1 MHWPGVASGSRPCNL
16 VRRAARST
24 YWFRRSGG
32 SPRRC
37 FCVSAPAAG
46 KDDRQKTQGED
57 QPTKQSFEADR
68 LEQLHCSF
76 SYFEIFLL
84 LLRLPPPC
92 VFCRSPSSAAVVVRR
107 QGGHVKRV
115 PEVRASSLTRNEF
128 SHGSGRARVEAS
140 RAQKACFSDVFS

>member
-76 SYFEIFLL
+76 SYFEFSCSCCDSLL
-84 LLRLPPPC
+84 P
-92 VFCRSPSSAAVVVRR
+92 VSSAGHPPQSAVVVRR
-107 QGGHVKRV
+107 QGSHVKRV

-128 SHGSGRARVEAS
+128 SPRLG
-140 RAQKACFSDVFS
+140 